1 MHLSD
6 LFPVQVI
13 PLPFPTACHSIP
25 TLIITVTPSTTVGS
39 GRQADSSDKA
49 RRLSSVYVLPFIN
62 LHGLNR
68 NRESHGDEDAP
79 LSFYN
84 VALLDRWVII
94 KFIHN
99 NQPKRSESTR
109 RRVDR
114 FSTKNITKSPF
125 FERLCSNPP
134 HSPVLPTTSDHY
146 KESL

>member
-25 TLIITVTPSTTVGS
+25 TLIITVTPSTTVVA
-39 GRQADSSDKA
+39 GRRISAI
-49 RRLSSVYVLPFIN
+49 RRGASHPFMN

-68 NRESHGDEDAP
+68 DRESHGDEDEP

-84 VALLDRWVII
+84 VALFDRWVII

-109 RRVDR
+109 RSIG
-114 FSTKNITKSPF
+114 FLQKNITKSPF